1 MGGLIILKAK
11 EINASWRG
19 GGLRRNHK
27 LFVIS
32 SVSGSD
38 DTNSRALVGVML
50 LMLVAAGTKRRSERQ
65 SNLKFTKKVDAFGPN
80 V

>member
-11 EINASWRG
+11 EKNASWRG
-19 GGLRRNHK
+19 GALRCNHK
-27 LFVIS
+27 LVVIS

-50 LMLVAAGTKRRSERQ
+50 SMLVAAGTKRRSER
-65 SNLKFTKKVDAFGPN
+65 L
-80 V
+80 